1 MTIIKYD
8 SSLMQTMSLF
18 ERITHAKIKD
28 CFIDDKLG
36 ILTFVVLPGQIGI
49 AVGRHG
55 DNVKMLENAFKK
67 KIKVVEFHQDKLEFI
82 RNMIRPLQ
90 VDEIVEDAGQE
101 GEEGIILIKSRDT
114 RIKGLIIGR
123 NAMNL
128 RNLEENVKRY
138 FKINEI
144 RVV

>member
-1 MTIIKYD
+1 
-8 SSLMQTMSLF
+8 
-18 ERITHAKIKD
+18 
-28 CFIDDKLG
+28 
-36 ILTFVVLPGQIGI
+36 
-49 AVGRHG
+49 
-55 DNVKMLENAFKK
+55 
-67 KIKVVEFHQDKLEFI
+67 
-82 RNMIRPLQ
+82 MIRPLQ